1 MHMKDFTWWICAHKC
16 LISLLE
22 RWFSLCGL
30 EACPV
35 CQLKTSHV
43 LAFTNR
49 SRATGMDCT
58 PLVNTP
64 YLTSGTAHAIVGL
77 QCKEDRNGSKLS
89 KETPQLRALGWS
101 SLHGC
106 LLIYKEVT
114 MKTEQVWAAQG
125 ENRRQWWH
133 IEIGRFQLDIRK
145 YFSFGITSHWKW

>member
-1 MHMKDFTWWICAHKC
+1 MHTNVLC
-16 LISLLE
+16 
-22 RWFSLCGL
+22 RFSLCGL

-43 LAFTNR
+43 LAFRNR

-64 YLTSGTAHAIVGL
+64 YLPSGTAHAIVGF

-106 LLIYKEVT
+106 LLIYREVT
-114 MKTEQVWAAQG
+114 MNKLPEVTRRTSLSCTGGEQEAMVTHR
-125 ENRRQWWH
+125 NR
-133 IEIGRFQLDIRK
+133 EIPIRHK
-145 YFSFGITSHWKW
+145 EIFLLWDNFSLEMVN